1 MADDAGQEGAGRD
14 TSNRIDNGVYFGGVI
29 QGRNVSLQLPA
40 PVTSAMY
47 GLPPASP
54 AFTGR
59 DTHVEEL
66 LQGLAPGPRRQDAVL
81 VASVAG
87 LAGVGKTELVVQ
99 TAIQALEKP
108 GWFPGGALFVDMFG
122 YDTERR
128 LSAEQAL
135 HGLLH
140 ALGVPEK
147 HIPEELQDRTRLYRS
162 VLAEFARQKQRVLVV
177 IDNVS
182 STEQVVPLLPADGTT
197 AALLT
202 SRHTLDVGARLHDL
216 DILDEHAS
224 VELLRKALFEAR
236 GAADTR
242 VTDAPE
248 DASTIARLC
257 AGLPLA
263 LRIAAALLAE
273 APSRPL
279 ASLCQA
285 LSDVQHRL
293 DQLTRESRA
302 VRAALDLSYRQLSE
316 SQARMFRLVALNPG
330 PELST
335 ATAAHVAAAGEWHTE
350 QLFLELH
357 RAHLVEP
364 GAVWGRWG
372 LHDLVRVYAGEQAAE
387 HLMTAD
393 DVRRLL
399 LYYLERA
406 TRADEYVVNLSEPAP
421 HGFTD
426 RAQAIAWLD
435 AERDSLFAVGALAES
450 MGHNDIARDLPMAM
464 ENYFSMHRYPEEW
477 RASAELAVRA
487 ANALGDEHGAARA
500 GVSLSDALRALKAH
514 GDAIAEA
521 RKAAEIFRGLG
532 DQPGEGMALRA
543 LASALRSAGEDE
555 EALRMSEQAVPLLR
569 RGPSRHIAAVAL
581 MDYGGFLIDHEKY
594 AEAIDAL
601 RESLAVLSQTSRSV
615 KSLALLNLAAALRG
629 AGRRAEAISSC
640 QECIACALEVGG
652 LWETDNAARAS
663 ALMGELF
670 SDDGQLHQASLCFRR
685 SADLF
690 TKTGN
695 DGYAVRALRALGN
708 TLIYLEERREED
720 GDLGSVSTA
729 QEGHYEQAADA
740 IAEAIVLT
748 RRAAESTPDETGP
761 ELADLLMR
769 HGVPLV
775 HLDRCDEAQSAARE
789 ALATLRRLAERDP
802 YAHRTGLARAWNHL
816 AWTLSQDGAQ
826 LPAALEAST
835 EAVEIASAL
844 ARNNSAEH
852 AELLQASVE
861 FTATLLAEL
870 AQASVYE
877 IARAT
882 VAHEEKKLSPSE
894 LARETGLMPSQ
905 IAAGS
910 AWLDAY
916 YRSCGRPRRHGMAA
930 GSEDGSSE

>member
-1 MADDAGQEGAGRD
+1 
-14 TSNRIDNGVYFGGVI
+14 
-29 QGRNVSLQLPA
+29 
-40 PVTSAMY
+40 MY
-47 GLPPASP
+47 GLPPTSP
-54 AFTGR
+54 TFIGR

-66 LQGLAPGPRRQDAVL
+66 LQGLAPCPRRQEPVL

-99 TAIQALEKP
+99 TATLALKKP

-128 LSAEQAL
+128 LSPAQAL
-135 HGLLH
+135 HGLLQ
-140 ALGVPEK
+140 ALGIPEK
-147 HIPEELQDRTRLYRS
+147 HIPAELQDRSRLYRS

-182 STEQVVPLLPADGTT
+182 STEQVDPLLPADGTT

-242 VTDAPE
+242 VTDALE

-257 AGLPLA
+257 AGLPLG
-263 LRIAAALLAE
+263 LRISAALLAE

-279 ASLCQA
+279 ASLAQA

-293 DQLTRESRA
+293 DALTRENRA

-335 ATAAHVAAAGEWHTE
+335 ATAAHVAAADEWHTE

-372 LHDLVRVYAGEQAAE
+372 LHDLVRVYAGERAAV
-387 HLMTAD
+387 HPTTQD

-406 TRADEYVVNLSEPAP
+406 TRADEYIVYVSEPAP
-421 HGFTD
+421 HGFPD
-426 RAQAIAWLD
+426 RTQAIAWLD
-435 AERDSLFAVGALAES
+435 TERDSLFALGALAKS
-450 MGHNDIARDLPMAM
+450 TGHNDIARDLPVAL
-464 ENYFSMHRYPEEW
+464 ENYFSLHRYPEEW

-487 ANALGDEHGAARA
+487 ANVLGDQRGAARA
-500 GVSLSDALRALKAH
+500 GVSLSDALRALKAY
-514 GDAIAEA
+514 GDAVAEA

-543 LASALRSAGEDE
+543 LASALSDAGHDE
-555 EALRMSEQAVPLLR
+555 EALRMSEQAVPLLQ

-581 MDYGGFLIDHEKY
+581 MDYGSHLIEHEKY
-594 AEAIDAL
+594 NEAIDVL
-601 RESLAVLSQTSRSV
+601 RKSLEVLSQTSRSV
-615 KSLALLNLAAALRG
+615 KSLALLNLAAAQRG

-652 LWETDNAARAS
+652 PWETDNAARALI
-663 ALMGELF
+663 LMGELF
-670 SDDGQLHQASLCFRR
+670 SEDEQLHQASLHFRQ

-695 DGYAVRALRALGN
+695 DSYAVKALKALGD
-708 TLIYLEERREED
+708 TLINLEERGEED
-720 GDLGSVSTA
+720 GDLGSTSAA

-740 IAEAIVLT
+740 IAEAIALT
-748 RRAAESTPDETGP
+748 RRAAESTPDEAGP
-761 ELADLLMR
+761 ELANLLMR
-769 HGVPLV
+769 RCIPLV
-775 HLDRCDEAQSAARE
+775 HLGRRDEAQTAARD
-789 ALATLRRLAERDP
+789 ALATLNRLAERDP
-802 YAHRTGLARAWNHL
+802 HAHQTGLAL
-816 AWTLSQDGAQ
+816 AWHQLAWVLSQDSAQ
-826 LPAALEAST
+826 LPAAVEAST
-835 EAVEIASAL
+835 KADEIASAL
-844 ARNNSAEH
+844 ARNDPAEH
-852 AELLQASVE
+852 GEVLQASVE
-861 FTATLLAEL
+861 FTATLLGEL
-870 AQASVYE
+870 AQQSVYE

-882 VAHEEKKLSPSE
+882 MAHEEEKLSPSTLE
-894 LARETGLMPSQ
+894 HETGLRPSQ
-905 IAAGS
+905 IAAGM
-910 AWLDAY
+910 AWLDTY
-916 YRSCGRPRRHGMAA
+916 YRSWGRSRRPGAAA
-930 GSEDGSSE
+930 GSDDGPPG